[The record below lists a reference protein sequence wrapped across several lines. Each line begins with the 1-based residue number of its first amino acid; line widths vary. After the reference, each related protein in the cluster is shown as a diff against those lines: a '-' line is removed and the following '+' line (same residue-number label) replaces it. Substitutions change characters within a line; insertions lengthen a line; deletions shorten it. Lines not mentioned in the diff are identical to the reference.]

1 MRNNNPLFTSFKF
14 QVSSFKFQNKG
25 FTLIELLISLTIL
38 AVIVVIIFGALRI
51 SVRAWEKGEKN
62 VEKHQRCRIV
72 LNQIKRQLASVCLRK
87 VNSSSKQP
95 FIFKGDNKSLEF
107 LSYVSLSPINT
118 HGIVFVKY
126 IVKSEEQD
134 REQFVFF
141 ENNVVLLDKDI
152 STDDLNE
159 DDFYMLIPEALSIGF
174 EYLKGQTEEKDFEWQ
189 QSWDPENDKGYP
201 LAIKIILKTD
211 AETDPI
217 NVIARIEGTEN

>member
-1 MRNNNPLFTSFKF
+1 MQNVLLLKTANNR
-14 QVSSFKFQNKG
+14 NKG

-51 SVRAWEKGEKN
+51 SVRAWEKGEKD
-62 VEKHQRCRIV
+62 VETHQRCRIV
-72 LNQIKRQLASVCLRK
+72 LNLIKRQLASVCLRK
-87 VNSSSKQP
+87 VNTGTKQT
-95 FIFKGDNKSLEF
+95 FSFKGDNKSLEF
-107 LSYVSLSPINT
+107 LSYMSLSPTNT

-126 IVKSEEQD
+126 VVESEQED
-134 REQFVFF
+134 REQLVFF

-159 DDFYMLIPEALSIGF
+159 DDFYMLIPEVHSVEF

-189 QSWDPENDKGYP
+189 QSWDPENNKGYP

-211 AETDPI
+211 AETSPI